1 MRTDSGVMKV
11 FLSVFCCLVLH
22 TFLLQ
27 SRLLPPTEVK
37 LLPKSST
44 SHLFSL
50 RFHAAAAATAAA
62 VAAVVAVEAQSRC
75 DKSCDSRLRLNDVE
89 FN

>member
-50 RFHAAAAATAAA
+50 RFHAAAAA
-62 VAAVVAVEAQSRC
+62 VAVVAVEAQSRC

>member
-50 RFHAAAAATAAA
+50 RFHAAVVA
-62 VAAVVAVEAQSRC
+62 VAVVAVEAQSRC

>member
-50 RFHAAAAATAAA
+50 RFHAAAAVA
-62 VAAVVAVEAQSRC
+62 AAVVAVEAQSRC

>member
-50 RFHAAAAATAAA
+50 RFHAAAAAA
-62 VAAVVAVEAQSRC
+62 VAVAVVAVEAQSRC

>member
-1 MRTDSGVMKV
+1 MKV
-11 FLSVFCCLVLH
+11 FLNAFSCLVLH
-22 TFLLQ
+22 TFLLR

-44 SHLFSL
+44 SHLFLSL
-50 RFHAAAAATAAA
+50 RFHVVAA
-62 VAAVVAVEAQSRC
+62 VAIAVLAVEAQSRC
-75 DKSCDSRLRLNDVE
+75 DKSYDSRLRLNDVE

>member
-50 RFHAAAAATAAA
+50 CFHAAAAAA
-62 VAAVVAVEAQSRC
+62 VAVVAVEAQSRC

>member
-50 RFHAAAAATAAA
+50 RFHAAAVVA
-62 VAAVVAVEAQSRC
+62 VAVVAVEAQSRC

>member
-50 RFHAAAAATAAA
+50 RFHAAAAVVA
-62 VAAVVAVEAQSRC
+62 VAVVAVEAQSRC

>member
-50 RFHAAAAATAAA
+50 RFHAAAAAAAA
-62 VAAVVAVEAQSRC
+62 VAVVAVEAQSRC

>member
-50 RFHAAAAATAAA
+50 RFHAAAAA
-62 VAAVVAVEAQSRC
+62 VVVVAVVAVEAQSRC